1 VTAYLIHGRLD
12 TMRRT
17 DGIVWSAALVISLL
31 IHGVLFINRTTE
43 LSTVLE
49 KKGPENSITRISF
62 LVPAPSVAKPVDVI
76 PELPEPQPV
85 IEKPELKPE
94 PKPEPKLKPKLKPKP
109 VEKVT
114 PAREVRQVSKR
125 TSPTSSAAIAKA
137 LPVLQPVV
145 DPRLSEQARQT
156 YLAELLSHIESH
168 KHYPRSARRRH
179 IEGVVQVSFRLLP
192 EGQIDGLKVTG
203 KRRVLQQASR
213 SAVVASLP
221 VPRPPKEL
229 DLPLSV
235 NFSMAFVLKN
245 K

>member
-1 VTAYLIHGRLD
+1 
-12 TMRRT
+12 MRRN

-31 IHGVLFINRTTE
+31 IHGALFINRTTE
-43 LSTVLE
+43 LSTIPE
-49 KKGPENSITRISF
+49 KRGPENSITRISF
-62 LVPAPSVAKPVDVI
+62 LVPAPSMVTPVEMM

-85 IEKPELKPE
+85 IEKPEPKPKPKPKPE
-94 PKPEPKLKPKLKPKP
+94 PKPELKSKLKPKPKP

-114 PAREVRQVSKR
+114 ASREVRQTPTRAPPVS
-125 TSPTSSAAIAKA
+125 TAEVEKA

-145 DPRLSEQARQT
+145 DPRLSAQARQS
-156 YLAELLSHIESH
+156 YLTELLSHIESH

-213 SAVVASLP
+213 NAVVASLP
-221 VPRPPKEL
+221 VPSPPEEL
-229 DLPLSV
+229 DLPLAI
-235 NFSMAFVLKN
+235 NFSMAFVLK
-245 K
+245 

>member
-1 VTAYLIHGRLD
+1 MTSSLTHVRLD

-17 DGIVWSAALVISLL
+17 DGIVWSAALAISLL
-31 IHGVLFINRTTE
+31 IHGALFINRTTE

-62 LVPAPSVAKPVDVI
+62 LVPVPSMVKPLEVI
-76 PELPEPQPV
+76 PEQPESQPV
-85 IEKPELKPE
+85 IEKSETKPELKS
-94 PKPEPKLKPKLKPKP
+94 KLKP
-109 VEKVT
+109 VEKMT
-114 PAREVRQVSKR
+114 SGREVRQK
-125 TSPTSSAAIAKA
+125 PTQTPPISRAVIAKA
-137 LPVLQPVV
+137 LPVFQPVV

-156 YLAELLSHIESH
+156 YLVELLSHIESH

-179 IEGVVQVSFRLLP
+179 IEGVVNVSFRLLS
-192 EGQIDGLKVTG
+192 EGQIDGLKVAG

-229 DLPLSV
+229 DLPLSI
-235 NFSMAFVLKN
+235 NFSMAFVLK
-245 K
+245 